1 MILQRK
7 LGVFYLFTQF
17 LQLLHITVIS
27 TISDSCWQSATT
39 EITHRL
45 NGSLIHLPQHNKL
58 LFAPLEQE
66 FSYTIGQLFD
76 NKVYKKILCQPSSV
90 ATKPGFKEK
99 ILVAWSFVLL
109 CNSFMNNKLANLLWW
124 YEAIYHTTCPRNW
137 CLRNPF
143 YQTTNARLQK
153 CLPMRAKLMDS
164 CAAYKGKNIS
174 NSKFFLLLTIKPGND
189 LA

>member
-58 LFAPLEQE
+58 LLAPLEQE
-66 FSYTIGQLFD
+66 FTYTIGQLFD
-76 NKVYKKILCQPSSV
+76 NKIYIKILCQPSSV
-90 ATKPGFKEK
+90 TTKPGFKET

-109 CNSFMNNKLANLLWW
+109 CNSFVNNKLANLLWW
-124 YEAIYHTTCPRNW
+124 YEAILSYDLFSQLMSSKSILPNNQC
-137 CLRNPF
+137 
-143 YQTTNARLQK
+143 QTTEMFTNE
-153 CLPMRAKLMDS
+153 
-164 CAAYKGKNIS
+164 
-174 NSKFFLLLTIKPGND
+174 SKACG
-189 LA
+189 